1 MGDQMKHFFNRR
13 SSIPFISPVIG
24 ETQRGYIKR
33 TLLLSILFLSVGMG
47 QYRDIPEVVTK
58 VASSAG
64 NWLKIE
70 TGARAIGMGGAYV
83 AAGEGVS
90 GIPYNP
96 ASIAFIDQ
104 SETYFAQTNYLAGI
118 THNVVSYGTHVG
130 PSDFVGFHLFY
141 LNSGDMAVTNEYY
154 PDGTGE
160 DFKVLSMAFRLTY
173 ARKLTDRLK
182 VGGSFNYIRDQI
194 YETEMQT
201 AAFDLGSNFD
211 TGIYGFLLGMSI
223 TNFGPEVQ
231 YGGEGLHQVVPDT
244 IDVDERL
251 SKITEKF
258 PLPLVFRVGVK
269 NDIMGPTGTFVKHE
283 IHRLTLSAD
292 AINPSDYVLNGSVGF
307 EYGWNGM
314 AFLRSGMHWGHDTAG
329 LTAGAGVKVRLG
341 RMQAQVD
348 YAFAD
353 YDVLI
358 NTHQVGLSVEF

>member
-1 MGDQMKHFFNRR
+1 MKR
-13 SSIPFISPVIG
+13 IVI
-24 ETQRGYIKR
+24 IV
-33 TLLLSILFLSVGMG
+33 LCVSVALG

-83 AAGEGVS
+83 AAGKGVA

-118 THNVVSYGTHVG
+118 THNVISYGTRVG

-141 LNSGDMAVTNEYY
+141 LNSGDMDVTNEYY

-160 DFKVLSMAFRLTY
+160 SFRVLSMAFRLTY

-194 YETEMQT
+194 YETQMQT

-211 TGIYGFLLGMSI
+211 TGIYGFILGMSI

-269 NDIMGPTGTFVKHE
+269 NDVMGPNGTFIKHE
-283 IHRLTLSAD
+283 THTLTLSAD
-292 AINPSDYVLNGSVGF
+292 ALNPSDYILNGSIGM
-307 EYGWNGM
+307 EYGWNNL

-329 LTAGAGVKVRLG
+329 LTAGAGVNVRLG
-341 RMQAQVD
+341 RIMAKVD
-348 YAFAD
+348 YAYAG
-353 YDVLI
+353 YDVLA